1 MERNII
7 LVLQRIEVVMTAG
20 VGEGKANPGQIN
32 SRKRISSYDTGLQ
45 KLCYELK
52 CSKEGT

>member
-1 MERNII
+1 MPYGC
-7 LVLQRIEVVMTAG
+7 IEVVMTAG